1 MQSQHLSG
9 LFSVKTLSATL
20 LAVVLTACG
29 GGGSSSGSYADNNS
43 GNDGS
48 GNSGS
53 GDTGSGTV
61 VSASLSNIQTPM
73 GTTYT
78 VDGEVSVLV
87 SENAQLSVTS
97 TDYTGLTLYTFDKD
111 AVDRSE
117 CLNDQCITTWPPLL
131 AADTDT
137 ATAPLGIFERSDGHK
152 QWTLHGMPLYF
163 FNGDGAAGQ
172 VNGEGVGG
180 VWHTA
185 VAEPIDLQGNDNDG
199 VYLAASGQVLT
210 TIKSETTDA
219 FSAIS
224 ADKLGFALYTFDN
237 DTPGVS
243 NCNDTCLNNWPAVL
257 GQEED
262 LVVEPYSL
270 VERTLGTDGEV
281 VKQWALHGMPLYFYL
296 GDDKA
301 GDTNGTAVAKWRLAR
316 PAATRLAQSN
326 RGSYLTANGLVLQA
340 EPENGT
346 EVTSELPLDGM
357 ALYTFDTDE
366 PGISKCSDDCLTRWP
381 ALIARDGAEAHGA
394 YSLVDRSSG
403 EKQWALNG
411 MPLYFYYDDLKAGD
425 TNGDEVGDVWRLARP
440 VPVATVTEESPQLA
454 RTESDDMQDSKDAYR
469 QAAAVDDLMFIGH
482 GMLVDAAGDA
492 DNTWAEF
499 TLYTFDSDNAS
510 GKSVCFGKCASVWPP
525 LYATAD
531 DQGFGD
537 FSVIQRDD
545 PATDAVEPVY
555 QWAYKGEPLYFY
567 REDFAPGDLNGDG
580 VNGVWH
586 IARP

>member
-1 MQSQHLSG
+1 MQSQHLPSF
-9 LFSVKTLSATL
+9 FSVKTISAAVLAVLLSA
-20 LAVVLTACG
+20 C
-29 GGGSSSGSYADNNS
+29 GSSSGGYSDSSSSA
-43 GNDGS
+43 GS
-48 GNSGS
+48 DNSGS
-53 GDTGSGTV
+53 DNSGASSI
-61 VSASLSNIQTPM
+61 VSATITNIQNGM
-73 GTTYT
+73 GSTYT
-78 VDGEVSVLV
+78 VNGEVSVLL
-87 SENAQLSVTS
+87 SQSGQLSTS
-97 TDYTGLTLYTFDKD
+97 TADYTDLTLYTFDKD
-111 AVDRSE
+111 AVDQSE

-137 ATAPLGIFERSDGHK
+137 AIAPLGVFERSDGYK
-152 QWTLHGMPLYF
+152 QWALHGMPLYF

-185 VAEPIDLQGNDNDG
+185 VAEPIDLQGNDTDG
-199 VYLAASGQVLT
+199 AYLAASGQVLT
-210 TIKSETTDA
+210 TIKSDTTDS

-237 DTPGVS
+237 DTLGVS

-257 GQEED
+257 GQEGD

-270 VERTLGTDGEV
+270 VERSLGTDGEV
-281 VKQWALHGMPLYFYL
+281 VQQWALHGMPLYFYL

-301 GDTNGTAVAKWRLAR
+301 GDTNGTAVARWRLAR

-340 EPENGT
+340 EPENGA

-403 EKQWALNG
+403 EKQWALNS

-425 TNGDEVGDVWRLARP
+425 TSGDEVGDVWRLARP
-440 VPVATVTEESPQLA
+440 VPVATVTEP
-454 RTESDDMQDSKDAYR
+454 
-469 QAAAVDDLMFIGH
+469 AASGSMFIGH
-482 GMLVDAAGDA
+482 GMLVDQAGDT
-492 DNTWAEF
+492 DDTWAEF

-525 LYATAD
+525 LYATVD
-531 DQGFGD
+531 DQNFGD

-545 PATDAVEPVY
+545 PATDAVEVVY
-555 QWAYKGEPLYFY
+555 QWAYKNEPLYFY
-567 REDFAPGDLNGDG
+567 FEDSAPGDLNGDG